1 MQPNLLITFL
11 ASLVPMVLGFIWYNP
26 KVFGNI
32 WMKESGMTM
41 EKAKSMNMAK
51 IMGLT
56 YLFSLMIA
64 FILPTVVI
72 HQASLY
78 STVMGDTTAETKSW
92 LDAAIAK
99 YGTNFRTF
107 KHGMLHGFMFGLFI
121 GLPII
126 GTSAVYENRSGK
138 YIWIASGFWMISMMI
153 MGGIICQWG

>member
-1 MQPNLLITFL
+1 MQPNLLIIFL
-11 ASLVPMVLGFIWYNP
+11 ASLVPMLIGFIWYNP

-51 IMGLT
+51 MMGLT

-64 FILPTVVI
+64 FMLPTLVI
-72 HQASLY
+72 HQAGMY
-78 STVMGDTTAETKSW
+78 SMIMGDTTPETKSW
-92 LDAAIAK
+92 LDAAVAK

-107 KHGMLHGFMFGLFI
+107 KHGMLHGFLSGLFI
-121 GLPII
+121 GLPLI
-126 GTSAVYENRSGK
+126 GTSAVYEGRSGK